1 MVALVVFSVKL
12 HKIKCV
18 LPSPINTDSAA
29 IKYFI
34 AGRSLPSLPILQGKL
49 SLEGELPPK
58 VSSNTPQA
66 FQMWYR
72 LSSLLPGA
80 PG

>member
-1 MVALVVFSVKL
+1 MVAFVVFSVEL
-12 HKIKCV
+12 HKFGYV

-34 AGRSLPSLPILQGKL
+34 VGPILQSKL
-49 SLEGELPPK
+49 SLEGALHAK
-58 VSSNTPQA
+58 ISLNRPQT
-66 FQMWYR
+66 FQMWQGL
-72 LSSLLPGA
+72 LSLVPGA

>member
-1 MVALVVFSVKL
+1 MVAFVLFSVKL
-12 HKIKCV
+12 HKIKYV

-34 AGRSLPSLPILQGKL
+34 VGPILPSLPVRQSKL
-49 SLEGELPPK
+49 SLEGELHDK
-58 VSSNTPQA
+58 VSLNRSQA
-66 FQMWYR
+66 FQIWQGL
-72 LSSLLPGA
+72 LSLVPGA